1 MKQHHSSHEHPR
13 TSPRLPP
20 EVRGKRHRLYYI
32 DILNQFRHWW
42 KTSRLLVRLAGTTV
56 LCQKSWEL
64 MTEWDVEKRRQMKQ
78 AVRMVKQLGRGGPI
92 QLFLA
97 EVQVFTRTI
106 RLVLAM
112 ARAWEARVDNRF
124 YEVGL
129 AEACALMGNRCFRYW
144 SRNATD
150 WTAKHVALPLSGA
163 FLAPHLEQQSRP
175 VIVLFGVLRAILPF
189 AMSFQGS
196 RFGRQL
202 TYNTFKYANYR
213 WQPVQSIMTFH
224 ERASV
229 YQDTDLDPELL
240 RLAREVAVAIGHGK
254 DPSVTRKQ
262 LADVGF
268 HVVGAGSGGYAA
280 YKMQR
285 IGSVVMLHV
294 TPYGPSILDEL
305 PRFIVLEQHIGGTN
319 NLTGNCIRQASKP
332 RLCHV
337 CGYTYSGAYFQAQ
350 EWAALKV
357 RYDHELE
364 NYSNACRIMGT
375 ALLPA
380 HKRNMQDTKVATPPV
395 DLKSL
400 KAFLRTGRRPQKQR
414 KDNGIWKSIN
424 AEVERM
430 ASVVAQYQAMNQAP
444 PRVILYLEG
453 LDCSGKSSTGMLI
466 SDALQR
472 CSYSVEIAQHNRPP
486 TPEQQLRPWMDR
498 GRFQYPDDLY
508 RNSDQ
513 VPRHASVVWDRGP
526 AGDFVYGGLHKLSTE
541 EKLKRYE
548 EFRQY
553 DYNCRNE
560 SVLLCKM
567 FFVTDRDSI
576 AKTLGKRL
584 AHKKIARDLRTW
596 LSANATDESF
606 YNGLD
611 EIEAHIDPTDFVA
624 FNHYEENLGRFAE
637 FVRNT
642 DYAALPGMDPSVSG
656 YHNPWLVVNTSDR
669 YAARMGIMKAFQ
681 KQLKAFTIEPIRP
694 RVEPYDA
701 LAYLFGSGPPHPSL
715 FKVVPNNIVER
726 REHGISLRAVL
737 QSLLL
742 LLLCYLYAHLI
753 WKFDFAGAT

>member
-1 MKQHHSSHEHPR
+1 MESNE
-13 TSPRLPP
+13 
-20 EVRGKRHRLYYI
+20 
-32 DILNQFRHWW
+32 
-42 KTSRLLVRLAGTTV
+42 
-56 LCQKSWEL
+56 
-64 MTEWDVEKRRQMKQ
+64 M
-78 AVRMVKQLGRGGPI
+78 
-92 QLFLA
+92 
-97 EVQVFTRTI
+97 
-106 RLVLAM
+106 
-112 ARAWEARVDNRF
+112 RF
-124 YEVGL
+124 GS
-129 AEACALMGNRCFRYW
+129 AFMGNRCFRYW

-150 WTAKHVALPLSGA
+150 WTAKHLALPLSGA
-163 FLAPHLEQQSRP
+163 FLAPYLGQQSRP

-254 DPSVTRKQ
+254 DPSITRKQ
-262 LADVGF
+262 LANVGF
-268 HVVGAGSGGYAA
+268 HVVGAGSGGYAV
-280 YKMQR
+280 YRMQR
-285 IGSVVMLHV
+285 VGSVVMLHV
-294 TPYGPSILDEL
+294 TPYGPSILEEL
-305 PRFIVLEQHIGGTN
+305 PRFIVLEQYIGGTN
-319 NLTGNCIRQASKP
+319 DLTGNSIRQASKP

-357 RYDHELE
+357 RYDRELE

-375 ALLPA
+375 TLLPA
-380 HKRNMQDTKVATPPV
+380 HKRNMHDTKVATPPV

-400 KAFLRTGRRPQKQR
+400 KAFLRTGRHPRKQR
-414 KDNGIWKSIN
+414 KDNRIWKSIN

-430 ASVVAQYQAMNQAP
+430 ASVVAQYQARNQAP
-444 PRVILYLEG
+444 PGVILYLEG

-486 TPEQQLRPWMDR
+486 TSQQQMKPWMDR

-508 RNSDQ
+508 DNPNQ
-513 VPRHASVVWDRGP
+513 VPPHACVVWDRGP
-526 AGDFVYGGLHKLSTE
+526 AGDFVYGGLHMLSTD

-560 SVLLCKM
+560 GVLLCKM

-606 YNGLD
+606 YKGLS
-611 EIEAHIDPTDFVA
+611 EIETHIDPTDFVA

-642 DYAALPGMDPSVSG
+642 DFAALPKMDPSVSG

-681 KQLKAFTIEPIRP
+681 KQLKAFTTKPIRP

-715 FKVVPNNIVER
+715 FKVVPNDIVER